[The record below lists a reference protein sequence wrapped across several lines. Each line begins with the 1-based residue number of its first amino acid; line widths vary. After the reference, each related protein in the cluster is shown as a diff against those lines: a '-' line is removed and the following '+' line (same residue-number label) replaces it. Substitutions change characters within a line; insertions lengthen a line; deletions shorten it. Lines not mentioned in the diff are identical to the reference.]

1 MGERSPLWNDEARG
15 VFFGLSR
22 NHKREHMM
30 RAVFESTGFS
40 LRNIL
45 EEIENTGQEV
55 KTIRFSGGLS
65 RIHLVAQIKAD
76 ILGKEIHIVDEY
88 ETTALGAYLLMGI
101 STGLYKDLKS
111 ASSIVRVREII
122 FPNLDNH
129 EKYSKA
135 YKLFKNIYTNLLS
148 CYSEHS
154 ILHKENIYSKSEKIE
169 NM

>member
-1 MGERSPLWNDEARG
+1 
-15 VFFGLSR
+15 
-22 NHKREHMM
+22 M

-55 KTIRFSGGLS
+55 KIIRSSGGLT

-101 STGLYKDLKS
+101 STGLFKDLKD
-111 ASSIVRVREII
+111 ASSIVCVREII

-129 EKYSKA
+129 ERYSKA
-135 YKLFKNIYTNLLS
+135 YKLFKNIYISLLS

-154 ILHKENIYSKSEKIE
+154 KLHKENIYSRSDKIE